1 MDLPGDFGTF
11 LRANRWPPFHV
22 DGIPG
27 SSAACGMVDIS
38 RAFAPCDR
46 SGNPSAPFQPQS
58 QRAENDR
65 LSRHVRAGLLL
76 LLASCGWIVGGDEGV
91 RRAVARGTPCRNR
104 GPEMQNAPRDHF
116 AIRTLEPADA
126 PELFAEIDRICWRAK
141 LPQRPRICVLIGQ
154 RAMNAYAFGGPNDA
168 IVTFT
173 EGLLRG
179 MTTKEVGA
187 IFAHEIAHICNG
199 DSATMSWAAQLQ
211 RAIND
216 VAAAGLAPVHAFG
229 AVKQQSSLQWVLTRA
244 PAIAELLM
252 LALSR
257 FREIEADAFALELTG
272 DAKTLETALAK
283 LEHHHRA
290 LSGIPE
296 GYIEDRLASY
306 LRSHPV
312 TSERIGHLR
321 ASPLYGAA

>member
-1 MDLPGDFGTF
+1 
-11 LRANRWPPFHV
+11 
-22 DGIPG
+22 
-27 SSAACGMVDIS
+27 MVDIS
-38 RAFAPCDR
+38 RAFVPCDS
-46 SGNPSAPFQPQS
+46 SGNPSASLQPQP

-76 LLASCGWIVGGDEGV
+76 LLASCGWIVGGEEGV
-91 RRAVARGTPCRNR
+91 RHAVARGAPPRGR
-104 GPEMQNAPRDHF
+104 GPENQNTPRDQF
-116 AIRTLEPADA
+116 AIRTLAPTDA

-168 IVTFT
+168 VVTFT

-179 MTTKEVGA
+179 MTTKEIAA

-199 DSATMSWAAQLQ
+199 DSATMLWAAQLQ

-216 VAAAGLAPVHAFG
+216 VAAAGLAPAHTLG
-229 AVKQQSSLQWVLTRA
+229 ATKHHSSLQWVLMRA

-272 DAKTLETALAK
+272 DAKTLEIALAK

-290 LSGIPE
+290 MIGIPE
-296 GYIEDRLASY
+296 DYIEDRLASY

>member
-1 MDLPGDFGTF
+1 M
-11 LRANRWPPFHV
+11 
-22 DGIPG
+22 
-27 SSAACGMVDIS
+27 
-38 RAFAPCDR
+38 
-46 SGNPSAPFQPQS
+46 
-58 QRAENDR
+58 
-65 LSRHVRAGLLL
+65 
-76 LLASCGWIVGGDEGV
+76 GGDDGV
-91 RRAVARGTPCRNR
+91 RHAIARGTPPR
-104 GPEMQNAPRDHF
+104 GGGAQKQNAPRDHF
-116 AIRTLEPADA
+116 AIRTLEPTEA
-126 PELFAEIDRICWRAK
+126 PELFAAIDHICWRAK
-141 LPQRPRICVLIGQ
+141 LSQRPRICVLVGQ
-154 RAMNAYAFGGPNDA
+154 RAMNAYAFGDPSEPV
-168 IVTFT
+168 VTFT

-179 MTTKEVGA
+179 MTTKEVAA

-216 VAAAGLAPVHAFG
+216 VAAAGLAPAHAFG
-229 AVKQQSSLQWVLTRA
+229 AIKQQSSLQWVLMRA

-283 LEHHHRA
+283 LEQHHRA
-290 LSGIPE
+290 LTGIPDD
-296 GYIEDRLASY
+296 YIEDRLASY